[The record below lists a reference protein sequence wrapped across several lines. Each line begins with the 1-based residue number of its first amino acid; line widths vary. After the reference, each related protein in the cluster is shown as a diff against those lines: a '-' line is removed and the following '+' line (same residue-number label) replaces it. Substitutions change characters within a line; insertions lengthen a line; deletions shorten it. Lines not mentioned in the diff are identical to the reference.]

1 MIVIVEPAP
10 SSLPPARGTGI
21 GGVPLAPVP
30 TATVSVNGSGARL
43 TNGGVGGV
51 SGIVGPRVS
60 AMWAGA
66 LAGLLGWVMWRVVE

>member
-1 MIVIVEPAP
+1 LIVIVEPAP
-10 SSLPPARGTGI
+10 SSLPPAKGTGI
-21 GGVPLAPVP
+21 GGVP
-30 TATVSVNGSGARL
+30 TATESVNGSGARL

-51 SGIVGPRVS
+51 SRIVGPRVS